1 MFEKPASKKMILFE
15 YGVPVTIPYMLN
27 YCPGVWK
34 FCLTPGVITFTD
46 DNGNACDYSYN
57 NTTVYQVSNL
67 KVDNTIYTLQSSIAD
82 LLTYDESYY
91 YDSATKYIYISFYNW
106 DKPLDKELYI
116 GAIYGFSKG
125 ATDCYYRNIYYDPR
139 LLNGIT
145 IKKSKDPLFYGILKY
160 ASAKVNLINS
170 DGEYDNFG
178 DLNLFRAYARLLCGE
193 NGTEY
198 TDFKPVF
205 TGLIGNYTY
214 NHERLSVSLD
224 DPRSGLGVTI
234 PTNKYTKSAY
244 SYLSDDDV
252 DKFKPIAYGA
262 VYDAPCICLNGAQT
276 TATYTFH
283 FMDTSIYNATALT
296 TVYIDGVAVSPTP
309 SPSLSAGTFTLTS
322 SQVDETTRY
331 KVTADFTGANI
342 VNGVEIIKDVM
353 ANYASTDYVSDN
365 YDLTEMAA
373 AVTASRDT
381 SFYASKEIKTNK
393 ALEQICID
401 IDALFFVK
409 DNGRY
414 TVRIYDASRASSA
427 TILKDDWTNA
437 PEIEN
442 NTDEFLSSVTIK
454 YHHKQN
460 SNSFRTYV
468 NTVYEQD
475 VYDMY
480 KSKQGEK
487 EINTNLTSLTDAQ
500 EKSETIMAASKQI
513 YDIVKRSVNFSFY
526 ELEIMDFITCDPYAR
541 RTATEAP
548 AIWEVIGIDKNLDN
562 WDISLTL
569 RYIKEI

>member
-1 MFEKPASKKMILFE
+1 MFEQTTSKKIILFE
-15 YGVPVTIPYMLN
+15 WGAPVTIPMMLN

-34 FCLTPGVITFTD
+34 FCLTPGTITFTD
-46 DNGNACDYSYN
+46 DNANACYYSYN
-57 NTTVYQVSNL
+57 NTDIYQILSL
-67 KVDNTIYTLQSSIAD
+67 KVDNSLYQLQASIAD

-91 YDSATKYIYISFYNW
+91 YDSATKYIYISFYHW
-106 DKPLDKELYI
+106 DKPLDKKMYI
-116 GAIYGFSKG
+116 GAIYGFSRG
-125 ATDCYYRNIYYDPR
+125 ASDCYYNNIYYEPR

-145 IKKSKDPLFYGILKY
+145 IKKSKDPLFYGLLKFTN
-160 ASAKVNLINS
+160 AKINLINS

-178 DLNLFRAYARLLCGE
+178 SMNLFRAYSRLLCGE
-193 NGTEY
+193 DGSAYTELQ
-198 TDFKPVF
+198 PVF
-205 TGLIGNYTY
+205 TGLIGNYSY
-214 NHERLSVSLD
+214 NHERLTVSLD
-224 DPRSGLGVTI
+224 DSRTGLGNTVPI
-234 PTNKYTKSAY
+234 NKYTKSAY
-244 SYLSDDDV
+244 TYLSDDDV
-252 DKFKPIAYGA
+252 DKYKPVAYGA
-262 VYDAPCICLNGAQT
+262 VYDCPCVCLNGAQT
-276 TATYTFH
+276 TSVYTFH

-322 SQVDETTRY
+322 SQVDETTRF

-342 VNGVEIIKDVM
+342 VNGVEIIKDIM
-353 ANYASTDYVSDN
+353 TNYVELDYIADN

-381 SFYASKEIKTNK
+381 SFYASKEIKVNK
-393 ALEQICID
+393 ALEQICVD

-414 TVRIYDASRASSA
+414 TVRIYDSNRASSA
-427 TILKDDWTNA
+427 TILKDDWTNQ

-454 YHHKQN
+454 YHHKQD
-460 SNSFRTYV
+460 SNTYRTYV

-487 EINTNLTSLTDAQ
+487 EIATNLTSLADAQ
-500 EKSETIMAASKQI
+500 AKSETIMAASKQI

-526 ELEIMDFITCDPYAR
+526 ELEIMDFVTCDPYAR
-541 RTATEAP
+541 RSATENP
-548 AIWEVIGIDKNLDN
+548 AIWEVIGIDKNLDS
-562 WDISLTL
+562 WSIALTL
-569 RYIKEI
+569 RYIKAA

>member
-1 MFEKPASKKMILFE
+1 MFEQTASKKMILFE
-15 YGVPVTIPYMLN
+15 YGAPVTIPMMFN

-46 DNGNACDYSYN
+46 DNGNVCDYSYN
-57 NTTVYQVSNL
+57 NTDIYQVSSL
-67 KVDNTIYTLQSSIAD
+67 KVDNNQYQLQSSIAD

-91 YDSATKYIYISFYNW
+91 YDSATKYIYISFYHW
-106 DKPLDKELYI
+106 DKPLDKKMYI
-116 GAIYGFSKG
+116 GAIYGFSRG
-125 ATDCYYRNIYYDPR
+125 LTDCYYNNIYYEPR

-145 IKKSKDPLFYGILKY
+145 IKKSKDPLFYGLLKFTN
-160 ASAKVNLINS
+160 AKINLINS

-178 DLNLFRAYARLLCGE
+178 SMNLFRAYSRLLCGE
-193 NGTEY
+193 DGSAYANLQ
-198 TDFKPVF
+198 PVF
-205 TGLIGNYTY
+205 TGLIGNYAY
-214 NHERLSVSLD
+214 NHERLTISLD
-224 DPRSGLGVTI
+224 DSRTGLGTTVPI
-234 PTNKYTKSAY
+234 NKYTKSAY
-244 SYLSDDDV
+244 TYLSDDDV
-252 DKFKPIAYGA
+252 DKYKPVAYGA
-262 VYDAPCICLNGAQT
+262 VYDCPCVCLNGAQT
-276 TATYTFH
+276 TSVYTFH

-322 SQVDETTRY
+322 SQVDEATRF

-342 VNGVEIIKDVM
+342 VNGVEIIKDIM
-353 ANYASTDYVSDN
+353 TNYVELDYIADN

-381 SFYASKEIKTNK
+381 SFYASKEIKVNK
-393 ALEQICID
+393 ALEQICVD

-409 DNGRY
+409 DNGCY
-414 TVRIYDASRASSA
+414 TVRIYDPDRASSA
-427 TILKDDWTNA
+427 TILKDDWTNQ

-460 SNSFRTYV
+460 SNTFRTYV

-487 EINTNLTSLTDAQ
+487 EIATNLTSLADAQ
-500 EKSETIMAASKQI
+500 AKSETIMAASKQI
-513 YDIVKRSVNFSFY
+513 YDVVKRSVHFGFY
-526 ELEIMDFITCDPYAR
+526 GLEIMDFVTCDPYVRISGAE
-541 RTATEAP
+541 TP
-548 AIWEVIGIDKNLDN
+548 AIWEVIGIDKNLDS
-562 WDISLTL
+562 WSIALTL
-569 RYIKEI
+569 RYIKAA